1 MAEILQTPL
10 TVLHVI
16 ACLFLMLIVLI
27 QPGKSGGLG
36 AFTGVAAQ
44 QVFGGRGAGNIL
56 TKITWITASI
66 FFVTSITLAYLSSST
81 DESLQK
87 RAEAAKK
94 NELPA
99 PPPSEPDKPAEA
111 PKEPE
116 KPAPPPPSEVEVPA
130 PASSK

>member
-1 MAEILQTPL
+1 MAEILHTPL

-16 ACLFLMLIVLI
+16 ACLFLMLIVLV

-66 FFVTSITLAYLSSST
+66 FFVTSITLAYLSSSS

-87 RAEAAKK
+87 RAAA
-94 NELPA
+94 A
-99 PPPSEPDKPAEA
+99 QTAEQ
-111 PKEPE
+111 
-116 KPAPPPPSEVEVPA
+116 PPPPPPE

>member
-10 TVLHVI
+10 TVLHVV
-16 ACLFLMLIVLI
+16 ACLFLMLIVLV

-66 FFVTSITLAYLSSST
+66 FFVTSITLAYLSSSS

-87 RAEAAKK
+87 RAAATT
-94 NELPA
+94 EL
-99 PPPSEPDKPAEA
+99 
-111 PKEPE
+111 
-116 KPAPPPPSEVEVPA
+116 PPPPAPTPE